1 MLKRFKVWAF
11 LAAAMGATVLE
22 SCGGW
27 WPLGGDVNSPA
38 RIIYQILREELFG

>member
-11 LAAAMGATVLE
+11 LATGLGASLLQ

-27 WPLGGDVNSPA
+27 WPLGGDVNSVP
-38 RIIYQILREELFG
+38 RIVYQILREELFG